1 MTPCKTDNCETHAS
15 LLKDNEAYCSNCYI
29 ELFEP
34 ILFRILKMKKK
45 KKRFACSEK
54 NKRVVGITKNIIQ
67 ISNYQQK

>member
-1 MTPCKTDNCETHAS
+1 MTPCETNNCDTHAS
-15 LLKDNEAYCSNCYI
+15 LLKDDKAYCSNCYI

-45 KKRFACSEK
+45 KKR
-54 NKRVVGITKNIIQ
+54 VVGITKNIIQ

>member
-1 MTPCKTDNCETHAS
+1 MARERIRMTPCKINDCDTHAS

-34 ILFRILKMKKK
+34 ILFQILKMKKK
-45 KKRFACSEK
+45 K
-54 NKRVVGITKNIIQ
+54 KRVVGITKNIIQ

>member
-15 LLKDNEAYCSNCYI
+15 LLKDDEAYCSNCYI

-34 ILFRILKMKKK
+34 ILFQRITFDRGLNPMKKK
-45 KKRFACSEK
+45 K
-54 NKRVVGITKNIIQ
+54 KRVVGITKNIIQ

>member
-1 MTPCKTDNCETHAS
+1 MTPCETDNCDTHAS

-45 KKRFACSEK
+45 KKR
-54 NKRVVGITKNIIQ
+54 VVGITKNIIQ

>member
-45 KKRFACSEK
+45 KKR
-54 NKRVVGITKNIIQ
+54 VVGITKNIIQ

>member
-1 MTPCKTDNCETHAS
+1 MIPCETNNCDTHAS

-45 KKRFACSEK
+45 KKRVACSEK
-54 NKRVVGITKNIIQ
+54 NKRVVGNKKNIIQ
-67 ISNYQQK
+67 ISNFQQR

>member
-1 MTPCKTDNCETHAS
+1 MIPCETNNCETHAS
-15 LLKDNEAYCSNCYI
+15 LLRDNGAYCSNCYI

-45 KKRFACSEK
+45 KKR
-54 NKRVVGITKNIIQ
+54 VVGNKENIIQ